1 MSRSTPQ
8 PTNEV
13 CRPNSREGKKCP
25 RLGARDLAVGEGCVD
40 LRVGTRVV
48 SGLDKAGMQSPR
60 CADLKE
66 LLEVTEDYF
75 F

>member
-1 MSRSTPQ
+1 
-8 PTNEV
+8 
-13 CRPNSREGKKCP
+13 
-25 RLGARDLAVGEGCVD
+25 
-40 LRVGTRVV
+40 VGTRGV